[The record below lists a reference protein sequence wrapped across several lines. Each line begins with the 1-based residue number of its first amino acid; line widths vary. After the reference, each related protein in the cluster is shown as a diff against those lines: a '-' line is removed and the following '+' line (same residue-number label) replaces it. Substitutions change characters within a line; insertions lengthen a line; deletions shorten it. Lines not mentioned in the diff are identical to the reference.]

1 MSFNDDPIRSHI
13 FFKIGIHSMQG
24 PTATLRYG
32 VTRKSTRKISKHT
45 GNPFRNNLQIKG
57 VC

>member
-32 VTRKSTRKISKHT
+32 VTNKSIA
-45 GNPFRNNLQIKG
+45 LIALI
-57 VC
+57 